1 MAYGDSAY
9 WDAYAKRQQ
18 QVWEQ
23 QPSKLYSV
31 TSQVPG
37 MPKDGLGLFPTNA
50 QVAAAGL
57 PVGGSV
63 ARSAAPVAAPV
74 QQSRGSAAGG
84 GGAALDPWIAY
95 QLQKEQ
101 EARRLALTFQ
111 ELQAKAG
118 EKMAREGWRTQGAE
132 LADQFNRGYATMPT
146 QFLARGMADSGIGR
160 VVVQRFNEDYRT
172 AVNQINLQYQNTR
185 SQLLQ
190 QLAQARAEAGQGDVN
205 SILAALESSYTN
217 ALGQ

>member
-23 QPSKLYSV
+23 QPSKVYSV

-50 QVAAAGL
+50 QVIAAGL

-63 ARSAAPVAAPV
+63 APAAAPV
-74 QQSRGSAAGG
+74 QQRQVAAAGG
-84 GGAALDPWIAY
+84 GGRGTQASLDPWIAY

-101 EARRLALTFQ
+101 EARRLALQFQ
-111 ELQAKAG
+111 ELQTKAG
-118 EKMAREGWRTQGAE
+118 EKMAREGWKSQGAE

-146 QFLARGMADSGIGR
+146 SFVGRGLSDSGIGR
-160 VVVQRFNEDYRT
+160 VTVQRFNEDYRT
-172 AVNQINLQYQNTR
+172 AVNKINLQYQQTR

-190 QLAQARAEAGQGDVN
+190 ALAQARAEAGQGDVAG
-205 SILAALESSYTN
+205 ILKTLESTYTN
-217 ALGQ
+217 ALGE